1 MVFRVEYPLMEGRA
15 YVLTSD
21 PLNAKS
27 YQKSFSLKLKEENV
41 LTNGHISL
49 KFDSNG
55 NLYEVGNLDSNI
67 TSQIN
72 QRFCFYQS
80 VVGKLPFQRFNAII
94 NAINVEKYILLG
106 NNSQDIF
113 QASGAYIFRPQS
125 NTPTCLTAKN
135 FTIYASDLF
144 DEIHQ
149 VYNDWISQTIRVYK
163 DDSKSAEFEWQVGP
177 IDVSDGVGKEIIM
190 KFNSDL
196 KTEALFYTD
205 SNGREMLERRRDY
218 RPTWR
223 LNQTENVA

>member
-1 MVFRVEYPLMEGRA
+1 MITSVNASPKLKNGWIRLPIPSDIPAANYSLWDFYTLQPVPYELVPIRQETKNIPERKGNADYEMVFRVEYPLMEGRA

-80 VVGKLPFQRFNAII
+80 VVG
-94 NAINVEKYILLG
+94 
-106 NNSQDIF
+106 
-113 QASGAYIFRPQS
+113 
-125 NTPTCLTAKN
+125 
-135 FTIYASDLF
+135 
-144 DEIHQ
+144 
-149 VYNDWISQTIRVYK
+149 
-163 DDSKSAEFEWQVGP
+163 
-177 IDVSDGVGKEIIM
+177 
-190 KFNSDL
+190 
-196 KTEALFYTD
+196 
-205 SNGREMLERRRDY
+205 
-218 RPTWR
+218 
-223 LNQTENVA
+223 